1 MAVDRN
7 PLHEDFVLFNMYMT
21 ALDHVLS
28 RAEIKDAMEDF
39 GLRGSTLRVMLLA
52 DARRILS
59 LAPRE
64 FAAYQAELVHRQ
76 DIGCDGTDLRH
87 RVDEFGELT
96 WLGRGI
102 AAAGAAMIVCGLV
115 TRWLWDWS
123 WILFWAGG
131 SALLVAAT
139 MWLISLLSRRS
150 EGRFFQENLFS
161 EMSADLVRARD
172 RLIVAVSGVEL
183 LAQVRTLIN
192 TMRTDRFDHAFL
204 VTSSPG
210 LSEVYD
216 STYNVPT
223 RTVHEVKALLDGV
236 SGMSLGIA
244 GPRGSGK
251 STIVR
256 QYCGPA
262 PRPPRPGSGG
272 EGFGRSRFREIRP
285 PDDSAGD
292 LRCMVSAPVDYAAR
306 DFVLHLFATF
316 CRSVIARLSS
326 RHGAEYVFFRRIF
339 WARRVWRILVE
350 LSRRVALYGIVI
362 FGLLA
367 WAGSVSAFLGVP
379 REGITAV
386 AVLAGAFGLLRFSNW
401 LTGSIRRWRKAV
413 ANGPAPSIVAAAKR
427 HLLKVRFLQ
436 SRNLGWSGGL
446 KLPIGVD
453 GQVSASVTHDEQP
466 LSYPEL
472 VEHFRSFT
480 RRVAEFVHAR
490 GDNVFIGVDELDKI
504 GSADQAERFLNEIK
518 GIFGVPHVYFM
529 ISVSDD
535 ALMAFERRGIPL
547 RDAFDSSFDEIVR
560 VGLLSYVES
569 RRLLYRRV
577 IGLSEPYVALCH
589 AMSGGLARDL
599 IRSARQLVRIDQSL
613 VMARDTDEEQ
623 IQEGIEA
630 DRYLL
635 LAEGDGMPEIT
646 RAPSALASLCTALVQ
661 EELARKA
668 RAIAHALGGASL
680 GRVEGFHQILYD
692 VGYGDSAAKSPME
705 ILDILA
711 EGGTDESP
719 DVGRLRLDFTAYAYF
734 CATLREV
741 FDESLDGSR
750 ITRCTNNADWPGSF
764 DALASA
770 RHAFVMD
777 ARIAWRAVTRFR
789 LSWNLEVREFD

>member
-1 MAVDRN
+1 M
-7 PLHEDFVLFNMYMT
+7 
-21 ALDHVLS
+21 
-28 RAEIKDAMEDF
+28 
-39 GLRGSTLRVMLLA
+39 
-52 DARRILS
+52 
-59 LAPRE
+59 
-64 FAAYQAELVHRQ
+64 
-76 DIGCDGTDLRH
+76 
-87 RVDEFGELT
+87 
-96 WLGRGI
+96 
-102 AAAGAAMIVCGLV
+102 AAA
-115 TRWLWDWS
+115 R
-123 WILFWAGG
+123 
-131 SALLVAAT
+131 
-139 MWLISLLSRRS
+139 
-150 EGRFFQENLFS
+150 
-161 EMSADLVRARD
+161 
-172 RLIVAVSGVEL
+172 
-183 LAQVRTLIN
+183 
-192 TMRTDRFDHAFL
+192 
-204 VTSSPG
+204 
-210 LSEVYD
+210 
-216 STYNVPT
+216 
-223 RTVHEVKALLDGV
+223 
-236 SGMSLGIA
+236 
-244 GPRGSGK
+244 
-251 STIVR
+251 
-256 QYCGPA
+256 
-262 PRPPRPGSGG
+262 
-272 EGFGRSRFREIRP
+272 
-285 PDDSAGD
+285 
-292 LRCMVSAPVDYAAR
+292 
-306 DFVLHLFATF
+306 
-316 CRSVIARLSS
+316 
-326 RHGAEYVFFRRIF
+326 
-339 WARRVWRILVE
+339 
-350 LSRRVALYGIVI
+350 
-362 FGLLA
+362 
-367 WAGSVSAFLGVP
+367 
-379 REGITAV
+379 
-386 AVLAGAFGLLRFSNW
+386 
-401 LTGSIRRWRKAV
+401 
-413 ANGPAPSIVAAAKR
+413 R

-446 KLPIGVD
+446 KLPMGVD

-490 GDNVFIGVDELDKI
+490 GDSVFIGVDELDKI

-613 VMARDTDEEQ
+613 IMARDTDEER

-635 LAEGDGMPEIT
+635 LAEGDGMPETT
-646 RAPSALASLCTALVQ
+646 RAPSTLASLCAALVQ

-668 RAIAHALGGASL
+668 HAIAHALGGASL

-719 DVGRLRLDFTAYAYF
+719 DVGRLRLDFTAYVYF

-750 ITRCTNNADWPGSF
+750 ITRCTNDADWPGSF